1 MIKTAFGLPVMSRTW
16 AKAWE
21 GLSASQPVLYICLV
35 LVAALLGYAYELRT
49 RGIFACRAD
58 GYTADR
64 YLAYCNGVNYAD
76 YEHGAFYFGLE
87 PSVQHFVR
95 EADVLFLGNSRL
107 QLALST
113 AATDDWFAAASAHY
127 YLMGFLYFENELF
140 SEKILQLVSP
150 KAEVYVINMDNFFD
164 RSESPPVKTILH
176 DATAR
181 YRYQVKGLWQRV
193 HKSICQAVPRLC
205 GDQYVIFRS
214 RATGAYYREGILPQQ
229 RITPVSY
236 DWSIDQDLVMD
247 KSANAMGFLSH
258 FAQGKCVILTMV
270 PFVGAKIGDAKAIAA
285 RLGMKLVTP
294 GILDGLQTFD
304 GYHLDHE
311 SAQRWSQAFFQAAGP
326 TIRSCLEERGVPHP
340 VGSSLSATPR

>member
-1 MIKTAFGLPVMSRTW
+1 MIKTAFGSPVTSRTW
-16 AKAWE
+16 AKTWE

-35 LVAALLGYAYELRT
+35 LVAALMGYAYELRT
-49 RGIFACRAD
+49 RGIFACQAD

-76 YEHGAFYFGLE
+76 YEHGAFYFDLE

-107 QLALST
+107 QIALST
-113 AATDDWFAAASAHY
+113 AATADWFAAASARY

-140 SEKILQLVSP
+140 AEKLLRRFRP
-150 KAEVYVINMDNFFD
+150 RAAVYVINVDDFFD

-176 DATAR
+176 DAKPGIDIR
-181 YRYQVKGLWQRV
+181 RRDSGSEF
-193 HKSICQAVPRLC
+193 HESICKAVSALC
-205 GDQYVIFRS
+205 GDQYAIFRS
-214 RATGAYYREGILPQQ
+214 RATGAYYREGVLPQQ
-229 RITPVSY
+229 TITPVSY
-236 DWSIDQDLVMD
+236 DWSVDRDLVMHN
-247 KSANAMGFLSH
+247 SANAMDFLSH
-258 FAQGKCVILTMV
+258 FAQGKCVILTMA
-270 PFVGAKIGDAKAIAA
+270 PLVGAKIGDAKAIAA

-304 GYHLDHE
+304 GYHLDRA

-326 TIRSCLEERGVPHP
+326 TIRSCLKERGIPHP